1 MPTPRQHSDKLPPY
15 LMTSDPASFARQ
27 TIIERKA
34 QIIARVIADH
44 AYPGEIVA
52 RLIAFK
58 DEIRRPDGGS
68 SVIQSLSETGGDAAF
83 WNTALAAYEGRSWLE
98 VPWYFAETYF
108 YRRLLEAT
116 GYFTEPAGCQDPFA
130 PQKQAQEAAAVSQLA
145 GIWPGIAAIPGD
157 ARFVPLL
164 HACLWGN
171 RADLSNF
178 TINQRAVGDT
188 VADLVN
194 ILIDHTDAVH
204 SLLAGGASEVAFVND
219 NVGADSLFDLVLADH
234 LLAQGWA
241 QRVTFHLKNQPFFV
255 SDAMPQDIR
264 RMTHLLQAPGT
275 DASASAD
282 AGASVAELGNRLG
295 KALAERRLTLTT
307 DPFWTQCLGFRD
319 MSIAVR
325 APLQR
330 ADLVILKGD
339 VNYRRLLD
347 DRHWPPSTPLAIA
360 ADDFPR
366 PFLVLRTLKG
376 EIIAGLEPG
385 QAEHLAAEDPTW
397 LINGLRGLIHLEQ

>member
-1 MPTPRQHSDKLPPY
+1 MRTPPQSSSGLPPY
-15 LMTSDPASFARQ
+15 LMTSDPASFARK
-27 TIIERKA
+27 TIVERKA

-44 AYPGEIVA
+44 DYPGEIVA
-52 RLIAFK
+52 SLTAFR
-58 DEIRRPDGGS
+58 DEILHPDHGS
-68 SVIQSLSETGGDAAF
+68 SVIQPLSETGGDAAF
-83 WNTALAAYEGRSWLE
+83 WNTSLAAYEGHSWLE

-116 GYFTEPAGCQDPFA
+116 GYFMEPAGCRDPFA
-130 PQKQAQEAAAVSQLA
+130 PQKRAQEALAVTQLAAV
-145 GIWPGIAAIPGD
+145 WPGIAAIPGD
-157 ARFVPLL
+157 ARFLTLL

-178 TINQRAVGDT
+178 TIDQQAVGDT
-188 VADLVN
+188 AADRAN
-194 ILIDHTDAVH
+194 MLIDHTDAVR
-204 SLLAGGASEVAFVND
+204 SLLAGGVSEVAFIND
-219 NVGADSLFDLVLADH
+219 NVGADSLFDLVLADY
-234 LLAQGWA
+234 LLTQGWA

-255 SDAMPQDIR
+255 SDAMPQDIER
-264 RMTHLLQAPGT
+264 VVDLLRAP
-275 DASASAD
+275 ASLD
-282 AGASVAELGNRLG
+282 AELGHRLSE
-295 KALAERRLTLTT
+295 ALAEQRLTLTT
-307 DPFWTQCLGFRD
+307 HPFWTQCLGFRD
-319 MSIAVR
+319 MPGAVR

-360 ADDFPR
+360 AADFPR

-385 QAEHLAAEDPTW
+385 QAERLATEDPTW